1 MVALICLLYI
11 YIYIYI
17 NIDRYISMDSSHS
30 RRPCTNSGTG
40 MLLIKHYLGY
50 LDPVFKQIN
59 LVSFFF
65 SFVWI
70 SSKLFTSFE
79 H

>member
-1 MVALICLLYI
+1 MSVYI

-17 NIDRYISMDSSHS
+17 YRYTFKDSSHLRMS
-30 RRPCTNSGTG
+30 CASSGTG
-40 MLLIKHYLGY
+40 MLLTKPYVGY
-50 LDPVFKQIN
+50 LDRFG
-59 LVSFFF
+59 LVLF